1 MKSKLGGK
9 SLGMR
14 GKVAHRVQGAVPRG
28 DEADLMLH
36 RLSVHPFVAVVSS
49 YLAHQPATTNN
60 NNNGQQPGL
69 GFSSKLVCRW
79 MWKLD
84 FG

>member
-1 MKSKLGGK
+1 
-9 SLGMR
+9 MR
-14 GKVAHRVQGAVPRG
+14 GKVPHRVQGAVPRG

-36 RLSVHPFVAVVSS
+36 RLSVHPFVAVVGS
-49 YLAHQPATTNN
+49 YLAHQPASNN
-60 NNNGQQPGL
+60 NKNGQQSGL
-69 GFSSKLVCRW
+69 GLSSKLVCRL